1 LVARLAGTIVGAV
14 MVGHDGHR
22 GWFYYLGID
31 PAMQGRGYGR
41 LITEAGERWLA
52 ARGVAK
58 VMLMVRPDNAAVH
71 AFYQSLGYF
80 DQPRTIFAKW
90 LDGRPPT
97 P

>member
-1 LVARLAGTIVGAV
+1 
-14 MVGHDGHR
+14 
-22 GWFYYLGID
+22 
-31 PAMQGRGYGR
+31 
-41 LITEAGERWLA
+41 
-52 ARGVAK
+52 
-58 VMLMVRPDNAAVH
+58 MLMVRPDNAAVQ